1 LNADIGEIEFSSI
14 FMKIIFN
21 NCCNY
26 HNQSLSKSK
35 PQPQRRYTKNELMV
49 KAMKEILERPGQ
61 ERPQWFHDLLESL
74 PKYTFPIEGICE
86 DGELV
91 ETVLKRLK
99 KEGNKEK
106 LEYFERYMG
115 L

>member
-1 LNADIGEIEFSSI
+1 MNWIVLF
-14 FMKIIFN
+14 IILIIVAIIIINLFP
-21 NCCNY
+21 
-26 HNQSLSKSK
+26 KSK
-35 PQPQRRYTKNELMV
+35 PKPQRRYTKNELMV

-61 ERPQWFHDLLESL
+61 KRPQWFYDLLESL

>member
-1 LNADIGEIEFSSI
+1 MNWILF
-14 FMKIIFN
+14 FIILIIVAIIIINLFPK
-21 NCCNY
+21 
-26 HNQSLSKSK
+26 SKSK
-35 PQPQRRYTKNELMV
+35 RCYTKNELMV

-61 ERPQWFHDLLESL
+61 KRPPWFHDLLESL

-106 LEYFERYMG
+106 IAYFERYMG